1 MFAALFALPGQVG
14 AHEPTAGEWR
24 ADCKPYLEVL
34 EGADGSDLDI
44 MYCTG
49 LTVGIVAGLGTGAQI
64 GAVSMASKLTLLA
77 GLDQARVLG
86 VIQSL
91 SREDLLSFCM
101 PADRPISEILMVVTA
116 YLDARPERTSLPVTA
131 VFFEALQAKYPCE
144 AKDDAAGP
152 GTAPAN

>member
-1 MFAALFALPGQVG
+1 LFAALVALPGQG
-14 AHEPTAGEWR
+14 WTHEPTAGEWL

-64 GAVSMASKLTLLA
+64 GAVSMASTLTVLA

-91 SREDLLSFCM
+91 SRADLLSVCM
-101 PADRPISEILMVVTA
+101 PADRPISEILTVVA
-116 YLDARPERTSLPVTA
+116 AHLDAHPERASLPVTA
-131 VFFEALQAKYPCE
+131 VFFEALQATYPC
-144 AKDDAAGP
+144 APQDDAAAP
-152 GTAPAN
+152 GTEPAN